1 MKKRLMVLALT
12 LVLVLSLGGA
22 AWASGEGLED
32 IGIQLNSDAETAEP
46 PAPVKIIRPLGS
58 VLTDTNLF
66 VSAQIFDGLAA
77 RLFIHREV
85 AIFDFAQELNLI
97 SSLQPRPMFWEPVFE
112 SRLIE
117 RGNEAIFYFEEP
129 DEEAEPASDSV
140 LELVETTATAA
151 DLEEDSEEAR
161 LAGQLETVFGTT
173 TETGLEE
180 AGETAGRDVLFY
192 CKKLEDVVPGRYRI
206 RFEAYGEA
214 GALAGT
220 VEKIVTVRDISLMD
234 KTEEEVRKEI
244 QDILSNSFTGLV
256 SR

>member
-46 PAPVKIIRPLGS
+46 PEPVKIIRPLGS
-58 VLTDTNLF
+58 VLTDANLF

-85 AIFDFAQELNLI
+85 TIFDFAQELNLI
-97 SSLQPRPMFWEPVFE
+97 GSLQPRPLFWEPVFE

-117 RGNEAIFYFEEP
+117 RGNETVFYFEEP
-129 DEEAEPASDSV
+129 DEEAES
-140 LELVETTATAA
+140 AA
-151 DLEEDSEEAR
+151 DSALEAEAATEAEDPAQDSEEA
-161 LAGQLETVFGTT
+161 LLIGHLETVFGTT

-192 CKKLEDVVPGRYRI
+192 CKKLENVVPGRYRI

-214 GALAGT
+214 GALAGS

-234 KTEEEVRKEI
+234 KTEEEIRKEI